1 MKARVDMSYEIVK
14 YGSTVNGLATSQ
26 SSDLDLTFCIADT
39 DMPHNRVLGD
49 IKTVLEKHQ
58 EPQNRYKFQAGMPRA
73 DKSGWILRFEDTFHH
88 IDIDIM
94 VNKTSEVLN
103 SMLVLEYARLDERF
117 HKLALFL
124 KRWSKLTTNDTFKRV
139 NNFSIYLMLIA
150 LMQSEKCLPNLQALA
165 STGDQR

>member
-1 MKARVDMSYEIVK
+1 
-14 YGSTVNGLATSQ
+14 
-26 SSDLDLTFCIADT
+26 
-39 DMPHNRVLGD
+39 
-49 IKTVLEKHQ
+49 
-58 EPQNRYKFQAGMPRA
+58 MPRA
-73 DKSGWILRFEDTFHH
+73 DKSGWILRFEDTYHH

-124 KRWSKLTTNDTFKRV
+124 KRWSKQTTTDMFKRV

-150 LMQSEKCLPNLQALA
+150 LMQSEECLPNLQALA